1 MNHLTDEQIQ
11 EFLDNKTGQETNSV
25 VEHLE
30 TCAHCKKQV
39 EAYKQVFS
47 TLNVEPDFSL
57 PVNFVDKVVST
68 VETSEDKKY
77 KKWESVLL
85 IFSIIQG
92 IGLAIYFLDIKKIF
106 SFFSFEKL
114 EFLQTTFEQINS
126 LGNGFLPIL
135 FFALIII
142 SFYGFLDRFI
152 NQFKHKTS

>member
-11 EFLDNKTGQETNSV
+11 EFLDNKIGQKTNNV

-47 TLNVEPDFSL
+47 TLDVEPDFSL

-106 SFFSFEKL
+106 SFISFEKPD
-114 EFLQTTFEQINS
+114 FLQTTFEQINS

-135 FFALIII
+135 FFAIII
-142 SFYGFLDRFI
+142 ITFYGFLDRFI
-152 NQFKHKTS
+152 NQFKHQSS